1 MEKTIDLY
9 VKKEGAARE
18 NCFSTIGEA
27 IEAMERIA
35 PVPEEIAA
43 ELEKGRIYPS
53 PVYEVTPFVVHI
65 GAGEYR
71 EKLVLSRPNV
81 TFLGEGRDKTVLV
94 SGMEQM
100 RLRRTEKKGEPSVLL
115 LCGLTR
121 LILQPDI

>member
-18 NCFSTIGEA
+18 KCFSTIGEA

-71 EKLVLSRPNV
+71 
-81 TFLGEGRDKTVLV
+81 
-94 SGMEQM
+94 
-100 RLRRTEKKGEPSVLL
+100 
-115 LCGLTR
+115 
-121 LILQPDI
+121 

>member
-65 GAGEYR
+65 GKSWCCPDQMSRFWEKAGIR
-71 EKLVLSRPNV
+71 LCL
-81 TFLGEGRDKTVLV
+81 F

>member
-53 PVYEVTPFVVHI
+53 PVYEVTPFVVRFWEK
-65 GAGEYR
+65 AGIR
-71 EKLVLSRPNV
+71 LCL
-81 TFLGEGRDKTVLV
+81 F

>member
-1 MEKTIDLY
+1 
-9 VKKEGAARE
+9 
-18 NCFSTIGEA
+18 
-27 IEAMERIA
+27 MERIA

-94 SGMEQM
+94 FGDGANEI
-100 RLRRTEKKGEPSVLL
+100 EEDGEKGEPSVLL

>member
-1 MEKTIDLY
+1 M
-9 VKKEGAARE
+9 
-18 NCFSTIGEA
+18 FSTIGEA

-94 SGMEQM
+94 FGDGANEI
-100 RLRRTEKKGEPSVLL
+100 EEDGEKGEPSVLL

>member
-1 MEKTIDLY
+1 MTEETGLWCMAQRTCAEMEINMEKTIDLY
-9 VKKEGAARE
+9 VKKEGAAGE

-43 ELEKGRIYPS
+43 ELAKGRIYPS

-71 EKLVLSRPNV
+71 V
-81 TFLGEGRDKTVLV
+81 
-94 SGMEQM
+94 
-100 RLRRTEKKGEPSVLL
+100 
-115 LCGLTR
+115 
-121 LILQPDI
+121 

>member
-94 SGMEQM
+94 FG
-100 RLRRTEKKGEPSVLL
+100 
-115 LCGLTR
+115 
-121 LILQPDI
+121 D

>member
-1 MEKTIDLY
+1 MRSSMEKTIDLY

-18 NCFSTIGEA
+18 KCFSTIGEA

-71 EKLVLSRPNV
+71 EKLVLWILFSAPAPLILRSVLFFPKSP
-81 TFLGEGRDKTVLV
+81 GTVP
-94 SGMEQM
+94 
-100 RLRRTEKKGEPSVLL
+100 RRTEIPLSMVM
-115 LCGLTR
+115 
-121 LILQPDI
+121 